1 MLAAEGAMKIVPPP
15 GLGLA
20 AAVDA
25 FGTPQGDEEIFPVL
39 SGKDS
44 GRSVAISSACL
55 YEAATTP
62 GESTSSQQKS
72 ECEKDT
78 GPMRVADNELCNP
91 FGGHWAHVAATQ
103 TFLALP
109 DACTPM
115 KIELPLGFGTSFPW
129 RCVDQAQTPTEAA
142 FVERVARELGFI
154 KLRSHRLCRISEPA
168 EKGSTL
174 SLFLGVS
181 GIPWTKQKKW
191 QHPLAQLAAVVLRRA
206 GFKAD
211 VLRASLMLH
220 LEVTHGEHVRVMFA
234 RSNA

>member
-1 MLAAEGAMKIVPPP
+1 MNIAPPP

-20 AAVDA
+20 AAVTA
-25 FGTPQGDEEIFPVL
+25 FGTPHGDEEIYPFL

-44 GRSVAISSACL
+44 GRSVVISSACL
-55 YEAATTP
+55 DEAATTP
-62 GESTSSQQKS
+62 GESTPSQQKS
-72 ECEKDT
+72 ECEKET
-78 GPMRVADNELCNP
+78 GPMRVADNDLCNP
-91 FGGHWAHVAATQ
+91 LGGHWPHVAATQ

-109 DACTPM
+109 DACMPM
-115 KIELPLGFGTSFPW
+115 KIELPLGLGTSSSW
-129 RCVDQAQTPTEAA
+129 SCVDQAQTPTEAA
-142 FVERVARELGFI
+142 FLERVARELGFI
-154 KLRSHRLCRISEPA
+154 KLRSHKLCRISEPA
-168 EKGSTL
+168 KRGTGTL

-220 LEVTHGEHVRVMFA
+220 LEVTHGENVRVMFA